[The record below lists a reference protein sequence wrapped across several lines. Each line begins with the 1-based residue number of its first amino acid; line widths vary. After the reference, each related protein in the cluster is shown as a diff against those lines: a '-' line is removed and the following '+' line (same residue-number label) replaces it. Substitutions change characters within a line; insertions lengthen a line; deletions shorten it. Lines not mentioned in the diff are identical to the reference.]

1 MFYFRQSM
9 LLTNQG
15 NKYWSSVYAL
25 MLISPETRFEIPTKN
40 TWWLKNSE
48 HWGVCAVVCGYDK
61 MSLSQSI
68 EISFS
73 RFCAPFAF
81 WQAKYPSLRAN
92 IRISSIMMFSFQ
104 RQRPINKLDAPNI
117 FTLVDIQLN
126 WCPINTPINS
136 NGDSVPWQLIPCLI
150 NRICK
155 TIGSNR
161 SY

>member
-1 MFYFRQSM
+1 MYYV
-9 LLTNQG
+9 LLSAVDVF
-15 NKYWSSVYAL
+15 NKPRKQVL
-25 MLISPETRFEIPTKN
+25 ELGLCFDVNIPRNPIWNSHKEHLVTK
-40 TWWLKNSE
+40 KNSE
-48 HWGVCAVVCGYDK
+48 HWGVCGSDK

-68 EISFS
+68 EISFY

-92 IRISSIMMFSFQ
+92 IRISSIMIFSFQ